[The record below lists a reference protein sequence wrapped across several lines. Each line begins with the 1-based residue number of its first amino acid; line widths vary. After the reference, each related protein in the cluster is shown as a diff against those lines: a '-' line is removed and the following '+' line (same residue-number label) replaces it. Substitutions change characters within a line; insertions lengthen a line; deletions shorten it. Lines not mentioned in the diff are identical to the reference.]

1 MQNAVWLS
9 SIFGPLLV
17 ILGLWM
23 LAYGDNVV
31 KVMASFKSTPSAFY
45 LNGVVNL
52 LIGLTIISQYNVWMW
67 NVSVFLTLL
76 GWGNLIRGILVFFIP
91 QLLIKHTMTSHSFI
105 KGVGIVPLVWGL
117 ILCWVAFFM

>member
-9 SIFGPLLV
+9 SIFGPMLV

-45 LNGVVNL
+45 LSGLVNL
-52 LIGLTIISQYNVWMW
+52 LVGLTIISQYNVWMW

-76 GWGNLIRGILVFFIP
+76 GWGQLIRGILVFFIP
-91 QLLIKHTMTSHSFI
+91 QLLIKHTMTNHSFM